1 MVQSTL
7 VNRNCIRSLTQ
18 DPKWPFDKSLKMTLE
33 QTSLV
38 EYMLV
43 MMTFHD
49 FMILGMMTMVLKE
62 MVAIIT
68 KYKYNI
74 DSSPEKPLTAPP
86 LTKVQFFVCVCA
98 RVCVRVCAC
107 VCVTV

>member
-49 FMILGMMTMVLKE
+49 FGDDDNGVE
-62 MVAIIT
+62 RNGCDY
-68 KYKYNI
+68 YKI
-74 DSSPEKPLTAPP
+74 
-86 LTKVQFFVCVCA
+86 
-98 RVCVRVCAC
+98 
-107 VCVTV
+107 

>member
-49 FMILGMMTMVLKE
+49 FMILGIMTMVLKE
-62 MVAIIT
+62 MLVIII
-68 KYKYNI
+68 KYNI
-74 DSSPEKPLTAPP
+74 YLSPEKPLTALPQYNLSSQTSP
-86 LTKVQFFVCVCA
+86 
-98 RVCVRVCAC
+98 
-107 VCVTV
+107 